1 MTRNELSETILT
13 SASNLVA
20 GLLVV
25 GAGYPVTF
33 IALASVA
40 AGACLLILLAL
51 PETQPVS

>member
-51 PETQPVS
+51 PET